1 MAKTEK
7 VDTGERRGIRR
18 RLRRQ
23 RDPEGRMSLG
33 DHLRELRRRVV
44 ISGIAILIGAGF
56 GWWKYDDLFN
66 RLIAPIKEVAKERG
80 STLTTL
86 NFPDLTGS
94 FTLLITVGLFAG
106 LIVAS
111 PVWLYQIWG
120 FIMPGLNRKEKNTAL
135 LFIGSA
141 VPLFLGGCVLGF
153 ITLPRAAGALLSFT
167 PSGATNILPAPDYLD
182 FVLRFILAFGLAFL
196 LPVFLV
202 GLNAAGI
209 LPARILIKA
218 WRPAVFL
225 IFLFA
230 AIMTPTPDAWTML
243 FLAAPMIVLFYLA
256 VGIAFLLDRRRSK
269 RDVTAT
275 WQDLPDDEASSL

>member
-1 MAKTEK
+1 MARTEK
-7 VDTGERRGIRR
+7 IDTGTKRGVRF
-18 RLRRQ
+18 RLRKQ

-44 ISGIAILIGAGF
+44 ISGIAILVGAGI
-56 GWWKYDDLFN
+56 GWWKYTFLFHQ
-66 RLIAPIKEVAKERG
+66 LSAPIDNIAKQRG
-80 STLTTL
+80 TSIATL
-86 NFPDLTGS
+86 NFTDLTGS
-94 FTLLITVGLFAG
+94 FSLLITVGLFAG
-106 LIVAS
+106 LIIAS
-111 PVWLYQIWG
+111 PVWLFQIWG
-120 FIMPGLNRKEKNTAL
+120 FIVPGLSRREKRTAV

-141 VPLFLGGCVLGF
+141 VPLFLGGCALGF
-153 ITLPRAAGALLSFT
+153 LVLPRAAAALLSFT
-167 PSGATNILPAPDYLD
+167 PEDASNILPANEYLD

-243 FLAAPMIVLFYLA
+243 ALAAPMIILFYLA
-256 VGIAFLLDRRRSK
+256 VGIAFWLDRRK
-269 RDVTAT
+269 AKKDVTAE
-275 WQDLPDDEASSL
+275 WANLADDEASPL

>member
-1 MAKTEK
+1 MARTEK
-7 VDTGERRGIRR
+7 IDTGSKRGVRF
-18 RLRRQ
+18 RLRKQ

-44 ISGIAILIGAGF
+44 ISGLAILVGAGI
-56 GWWKYDDLFN
+56 GWWQYKHLFA
-66 RLIAPIKEVAKERG
+66 RLIAPINDIAKERG
-80 STLTTL
+80 QQIATL

-106 LIVAS
+106 LIIAS

-120 FIMPGLNRKEKNTAL
+120 FIVPGLSRREKRTSL

-141 VPLFLGGCVLGF
+141 VPLFLGGCALGF
-153 ITLPRAAGALLSFT
+153 LVLPRAARALLSFT
-167 PSGATNILPAPDYLD
+167 PEGASNILPAPDYLD

-256 VGIAFLLDRRRSK
+256 VGISFLLDRRK
-269 RDVTAT
+269 AKKDVTAE
-275 WQDLPDDEASSL
+275 WRNLSDDEASAL